1 MSRSTP
7 PRIVGVIFSAD
18 DFRLAVKLRNPPD
31 LFELRLDSLV
41 NSLDTVRRSVADL
54 PAPLIVTARHPR
66 EGGVNRLS
74 ASERRSLLLEF
85 LPHAA
90 WVDIESRSLRFSGA
104 LLERAVRNHIPVIVS
119 LHDLKDTPSRSRLD
133 KFAAAARS
141 AGADIIKVA
150 TRTDT
155 PSQLQRLLDFFD
167 THHANAK
174 IAAMGVGKLGRA
186 SRIEFLRRGSILN
199 YAHLGV
205 PRASGQLSIAEL
217 RGIKRPAAD
226 EF

>member
-1 MSRSTP
+1 MRRSPP
-7 PRIVGVIFSAD
+7 PRIVGVIFSPA
-18 DFRLAVKLRNPPD
+18 DFRRAVQMRNPPD
-31 LFELRLDSLV
+31 LFELRLDGLV
-41 NSLDTVRRSVADL
+41 NSLNTLRTAIADL

-66 EGGVNRLS
+66 EGGANRLS
-74 ASERRSLLLEF
+74 GFQRRTLLLEF

-90 WVDIESRSLRFSGA
+90 WIDIESRSHRFLGSI
-104 LLERAVRNHIPVIVS
+104 LQRAVTNRVPAIIS
-119 LHDLKDTPSRSRLD
+119 LHDLKDTPSRSRLHN
-133 KFAAAARS
+133 FAAAARS

-167 THHANAK
+167 AHHASLK
-174 IAAMGVGKLGRA
+174 IAAMGIGKLGRA
-186 SRIEFLRRGSILN
+186 SRIELLRRGSILN

-217 RGIKRPAAD
+217 RRIKRPVSGVV
-226 EF
+226 